1 MIFCAHNRTG
11 LREGSV
17 GPEMRSP
24 VWLSAPRKK
33 KRPLR
38 GVEPK
43 MLSSAGLVLRIIP
56 SVATPVNRDAAL
68 TPWRC
73 GA

>member
-1 MIFCAHNRTG
+1 MAVHAHNGKR
-11 LREGSV
+11 LREGGV

-24 VWLSAPRKK
+24 VWHSAPQKE

-43 MLSSAGLVLRIIP
+43 MLSSAGLVLRIMP
-56 SVATPVNRDAAL
+56 PVATPVNRGVAPASR
-68 TPWRC
+68 RC
-73 GA
+73 GP

>member
-1 MIFCAHNRTG
+1 MAAHKHKGKR
-11 LREGSV
+11 LREGGV

-24 VWLSAPRKK
+24 VWFSSPQKE

-43 MLSSAGLVLRIIP
+43 MLSSAGLVLRIMP
-56 SVATPVNRDAAL
+56 LATTPVNRDAAPS
-68 TPWRC
+68 PWRG